1 MILSIIIP
9 VYNEEKTVLKS
20 LQSLKDLNKNLFQH
34 EVIVVNDGSQDS
46 TSKILN
52 ENKNLYD
59 KLLTNETNKGK
70 GFSIKK
76 GIIEAKGTHI
86 ICHDADLEYN
96 PQDILPMM
104 KLAESNKNIDVVLG
118 SRFIGNKTRRNI
130 YLRTFFANKFLSF
143 LFSILNRRKVTDVA
157 TCYKLI
163 KSEIYQNTELTKNGF
178 EYEIEILSKA
188 LEYSSDFAEVP
199 IDYNARTYQEGKKI
213 KFSDGFK
220 YILCIFKYRIKN

>member
-1 MILSIIIP
+1 MNKLTAIVP
-9 VYNEEKTVLKS
+9 FYNEEATIQISIENLLKVS
-20 LQSLKDLNKNLFQH
+20 QISQVILVDDCSTDSSLKIAKKFLKGNNEILILQTTENAGKGAAVREALNSVNS
-34 EVIVVNDGSQDS
+34 EYVIV
-46 TSKILN
+46 
-52 ENKNLYD
+52 
-59 KLLTNETNKGK
+59 
-70 GFSIKK
+70 
-76 GIIEAKGTHI
+76 
-86 ICHDADLEYN
+86 HDADLEYN
-96 PQDILPMM
+96 PQDILSML
-104 KLAESNKNIDVVLG
+104 KLVEKNKNIDVVLG
-118 SRFIGNKTRRNI
+118 SRFIGDKTRRNI

-143 LFSILNRRKVTDVA
+143 LFSVLNRRKVTDVA

-163 KSEIYQNTELTKNGF
+163 KSEIYQNIELTKNGF

>member
-1 MILSIIIP
+1 MNKLTAIVP
-9 VYNEEKTVLKS
+9 FYNEEATIQISIENLLKVS
-20 LQSLKDLNKNLFQH
+20 QISQVILVDDCSTDSSLKIAKEFLKTNNEILILQTTKNAGKGAAVRLALNSVNS
-34 EVIVVNDGSQDS
+34 EYVIV
-46 TSKILN
+46 
-52 ENKNLYD
+52 
-59 KLLTNETNKGK
+59 
-70 GFSIKK
+70 
-76 GIIEAKGTHI
+76 
-86 ICHDADLEYN
+86 HDADLEYN
-96 PQDILPMM
+96 PQDILPML
-104 KLAESNKNIDVVLG
+104 KLVENNKNINVVLG
-118 SRFIGNKTRRNI
+118 SRFIGVKTRRNI

-163 KSEIYQNTELTKNGF
+163 KSEIYQNIELTKNGF

-188 LEYSSDFAEVP
+188 LEYSSGFAEVP

>member
-1 MILSIIIP
+1 MNKLTAIVP
-9 VYNEEKTVLKS
+9 FYNEEATIQISIENLLKVS
-20 LQSLKDLNKNLFQH
+20 QISQVILVDDCSTDSSLKIAKEFLKRNNEMLILQTTKNAGKGAAVRLALNSVNS
-34 EVIVVNDGSQDS
+34 EYVIV
-46 TSKILN
+46 
-52 ENKNLYD
+52 
-59 KLLTNETNKGK
+59 
-70 GFSIKK
+70 
-76 GIIEAKGTHI
+76 
-86 ICHDADLEYN
+86 HDADLEYN
-96 PQDILPMM
+96 PQDILPML
-104 KLAESNKNIDVVLG
+104 KLVEKNKNIDVVLG

-143 LFSILNRRKVTDVA
+143 LFSVLNRRKVTDVA

-163 KSEIYQNTELTKNGF
+163 KSEIYQNIKLTKNGF

>member
-1 MILSIIIP
+1 MNKLTAIVP
-9 VYNEEKTVLKS
+9 FYNEEATIQISIENLLKVS
-20 LQSLKDLNKNLFQH
+20 QISQVILVDDCSTDSSLKIAKEFLKRNNEILILQTTKNAGKGAAVRLALNSVNS
-34 EVIVVNDGSQDS
+34 EYVIV
-46 TSKILN
+46 
-52 ENKNLYD
+52 
-59 KLLTNETNKGK
+59 
-70 GFSIKK
+70 
-76 GIIEAKGTHI
+76 
-86 ICHDADLEYN
+86 HDADLEYN

-104 KLAESNKNIDVVLG
+104 KLVESNKNIDVVLG

-163 KSEIYQNTELTKNGF
+163 KSEIYQNIELTKNGF

-220 YILCIFKYRIKN
+220 YILSIFKYRIKN

>member
-1 MILSIIIP
+1 MNKLTAIVP
-9 VYNEEKTVLKS
+9 FYNEEATIQISIENLLKVS
-20 LQSLKDLNKNLFQH
+20 QISQVILVDDCSTDSSLKIAKEFLKRNNEILILQTTKNAGKGAAVRLALNSVNS
-34 EVIVVNDGSQDS
+34 EYVIV
-46 TSKILN
+46 
-52 ENKNLYD
+52 
-59 KLLTNETNKGK
+59 
-70 GFSIKK
+70 
-76 GIIEAKGTHI
+76 
-86 ICHDADLEYN
+86 HDADLEYN

-118 SRFIGNKTRRNI
+118 SRFIGVKTRRNI

>member
-1 MILSIIIP
+1 MNKLTAIVP
-9 VYNEEKTVLKS
+9 FYNEEATIQISIENLLKVS
-20 LQSLKDLNKNLFQH
+20 QISQVILVDDCSTDSSLKIAKEFLKRNNEILILQTTKNAGKGAAVRLALNSVNS
-34 EVIVVNDGSQDS
+34 EYVIV
-46 TSKILN
+46 
-52 ENKNLYD
+52 
-59 KLLTNETNKGK
+59 
-70 GFSIKK
+70 
-76 GIIEAKGTHI
+76 
-86 ICHDADLEYN
+86 HDADLEYN
-96 PQDILPMM
+96 PQDILPML
-104 KLAESNKNIDVVLG
+104 KLVEKNKNIDVVLG
-118 SRFIGNKTRRNI
+118 SRFIGVKTRRNI

-163 KSEIYQNTELTKNGF
+163 KSEIYQNIELTKNGF

>member
-1 MILSIIIP
+1 MNKLTAIVP
-9 VYNEEKTVLKS
+9 FYNEEATIQISIENLLKVS
-20 LQSLKDLNKNLFQH
+20 QISQVILVDDCSTDSSLKIAKKFLKGNNEILILQTTENAGKGAAVREALNSVNS
-34 EVIVVNDGSQDS
+34 EYVIV
-46 TSKILN
+46 
-52 ENKNLYD
+52 
-59 KLLTNETNKGK
+59 
-70 GFSIKK
+70 
-76 GIIEAKGTHI
+76 
-86 ICHDADLEYN
+86 HDADLEYN
-96 PQDILPMM
+96 PQDILSML
-104 KLAESNKNIDVVLG
+104 KLVEKNKNIDVVLG
-118 SRFIGNKTRRNI
+118 SRFIGDKTRRNI

-143 LFSILNRRKVTDVA
+143 LFSVLNRRKVTDVA

-163 KSEIYQNTELTKNGF
+163 KSEIYQKIELTKNGF

>member
-1 MILSIIIP
+1 MNKLTAIVP
-9 VYNEEKTVLKS
+9 FYNEEATIQNSIENLLKVS
-20 LQSLKDLNKNLFQH
+20 QISQVILVDDCSTDSSLKIAKAFLKRNNEILILQTTKNAGKGAAVRVALNSVNS
-34 EVIVVNDGSQDS
+34 EYVIV
-46 TSKILN
+46 
-52 ENKNLYD
+52 
-59 KLLTNETNKGK
+59 
-70 GFSIKK
+70 
-76 GIIEAKGTHI
+76 
-86 ICHDADLEYN
+86 HDADLEYN
-96 PQDILPMM
+96 PQDILPML
-104 KLAESNKNIDVVLG
+104 KVVENNKNIDVVLG
-118 SRFIGNKTRRNI
+118 SRFIGNKTRKNI
-130 YLRTFFANKFLSF
+130 YLRTFFANKFLSL

-163 KSEIYQNTELTKNGF
+163 KSEIYQNIELTKNGF

>member
-1 MILSIIIP
+1 MNKLTAIVP
-9 VYNEEKTVLKS
+9 FYNEEATIQNSIENLLKVS
-20 LQSLKDLNKNLFQH
+20 QISQVILVDDCSTDSSLKIAKAFLKRNNEILILQTTKNAGKGAAVRVALNSVNS
-34 EVIVVNDGSQDS
+34 EYVIV
-46 TSKILN
+46 
-52 ENKNLYD
+52 
-59 KLLTNETNKGK
+59 
-70 GFSIKK
+70 
-76 GIIEAKGTHI
+76 
-86 ICHDADLEYN
+86 HDADLEYN
-96 PQDILPMM
+96 PQDILPML
-104 KLAESNKNIDVVLG
+104 KVVENNKNIDVVLG

-130 YLRTFFANKFLSF
+130 YLRTFFANKFLSL

-163 KSEIYQNTELTKNGF
+163 KSEIYQNIELTKNGF

>member
-1 MILSIIIP
+1 MNKLTAIVP
-9 VYNEEKTVLKS
+9 FYNEEATIQISIENLLKVS
-20 LQSLKDLNKNLFQH
+20 QISQVILVDDCSTDSSLKIAKEFLKRNNEILILQTTKNAGKGAAVRLALNSVNS
-34 EVIVVNDGSQDS
+34 EYVIV
-46 TSKILN
+46 
-52 ENKNLYD
+52 
-59 KLLTNETNKGK
+59 
-70 GFSIKK
+70 
-76 GIIEAKGTHI
+76 
-86 ICHDADLEYN
+86 HDADLEYN

-163 KSEIYQNTELTKNGF
+163 KSEIYQNIELTKNGF

>member
-1 MILSIIIP
+1 MNKLTAIVP
-9 VYNEEKTVLKS
+9 FYNEEATIQISIENLLKVS
-20 LQSLKDLNKNLFQH
+20 QISQVILVDDCSTDSSLKIAKEFLKRNNEMLILQTTKNAGKGAAVRLALNSVNS
-34 EVIVVNDGSQDS
+34 EYVIV
-46 TSKILN
+46 
-52 ENKNLYD
+52 
-59 KLLTNETNKGK
+59 
-70 GFSIKK
+70 
-76 GIIEAKGTHI
+76 
-86 ICHDADLEYN
+86 HDADLEYN

>member
-1 MILSIIIP
+1 MNKLTAIVP
-9 VYNEEKTVLKS
+9 FYNEEATIQISIENLLKVS
-20 LQSLKDLNKNLFQH
+20 QISQVILVDDCSTDSSLKIAKKFLKGNNEIQILQTTENAGKGAAVREALNSVNS
-34 EVIVVNDGSQDS
+34 EYVIV
-46 TSKILN
+46 
-52 ENKNLYD
+52 
-59 KLLTNETNKGK
+59 
-70 GFSIKK
+70 
-76 GIIEAKGTHI
+76 
-86 ICHDADLEYN
+86 HDADLEYN
-96 PQDILPMM
+96 PQDILSML
-104 KLAESNKNIDVVLG
+104 KLVEKNKNIDVVLG
-118 SRFIGNKTRRNI
+118 SRFIGDKTRRNI

-143 LFSILNRRKVTDVA
+143 LFSVLNRRKVTDVA

-163 KSEIYQNTELTKNGF
+163 KSEIYQKIELTKNGF

>member
-1 MILSIIIP
+1 MNKLTAIVP
-9 VYNEEKTVLKS
+9 FYNEEATIQNSIENLLKVS
-20 LQSLKDLNKNLFQH
+20 QISQVILVDDCSTDSSLKIAKAFLKRNNEILILQTTKNAGKGAAVRVALNSVNS
-34 EVIVVNDGSQDS
+34 EYVIV
-46 TSKILN
+46 
-52 ENKNLYD
+52 
-59 KLLTNETNKGK
+59 
-70 GFSIKK
+70 
-76 GIIEAKGTHI
+76 
-86 ICHDADLEYN
+86 HDADLEYN
-96 PQDILPMM
+96 PQDILPML
-104 KLAESNKNIDVVLG
+104 KVVENNKNIDAVLG
-118 SRFIGNKTRRNI
+118 SRFIGNKTRKNI
-130 YLRTFFANKFLSF
+130 YLRTFFANKFLSL

-163 KSEIYQNTELTKNGF
+163 KSEIYQNIELTKNGF

>member
-1 MILSIIIP
+1 MNKLTAIVP
-9 VYNEEKTVLKS
+9 FYNEEATIQISIENLLKVS
-20 LQSLKDLNKNLFQH
+20 QISQVILVDDCSTDSSLKIAKEFLKRNNEILILQTTKNAGKGAAVRLALNSVNS
-34 EVIVVNDGSQDS
+34 EYVIV
-46 TSKILN
+46 
-52 ENKNLYD
+52 
-59 KLLTNETNKGK
+59 
-70 GFSIKK
+70 
-76 GIIEAKGTHI
+76 
-86 ICHDADLEYN
+86 HDADLEYN

-104 KLAESNKNIDVVLG
+104 KLVESNKNIDVVLG

-163 KSEIYQNTELTKNGF
+163 KSEIYQNIKLTKNGF

-220 YILCIFKYRIKN
+220 YILSIFKYRIKN

>member
-1 MILSIIIP
+1 MNKLTAIVP
-9 VYNEEKTVLKS
+9 FYNEEATIQISIENLLKVS
-20 LQSLKDLNKNLFQH
+20 QISQVILVDDCSTDSSLKIAKEFLKRNNEILILQTTKNAGKGAAVRLALNSVNS
-34 EVIVVNDGSQDS
+34 EYVIV
-46 TSKILN
+46 
-52 ENKNLYD
+52 
-59 KLLTNETNKGK
+59 
-70 GFSIKK
+70 
-76 GIIEAKGTHI
+76 
-86 ICHDADLEYN
+86 HDADLEYN
-96 PQDILPMM
+96 PQDILPML
-104 KLAESNKNIDVVLG
+104 KLVEKNKNIDVVLG

-143 LFSILNRRKVTDVA
+143 LFSVLNRRKVTDVA

>member
-1 MILSIIIP
+1 MNKLTAIVP
-9 VYNEEKTVLKS
+9 FYNEEATIQISIENLLKVS
-20 LQSLKDLNKNLFQH
+20 QISQVILVDDCSTDSSLKIAKEFLKRNNEILILQTTKNAGKGAAVRLALNSVNS
-34 EVIVVNDGSQDS
+34 EYVIV
-46 TSKILN
+46 
-52 ENKNLYD
+52 
-59 KLLTNETNKGK
+59 
-70 GFSIKK
+70 
-76 GIIEAKGTHI
+76 
-86 ICHDADLEYN
+86 HDADLEYN

-104 KLAESNKNIDVVLG
+104 KLVESNKNIDVVLG

-163 KSEIYQNTELTKNGF
+163 KSEIYQNIELTKNGF

>member
-1 MILSIIIP
+1 MNKLTAIVP
-9 VYNEEKTVLKS
+9 FYNEEATIQISIENLLKVS
-20 LQSLKDLNKNLFQH
+20 QISQVILVDDCSTDSSLKIAKEFLKRNNEILILQTTKNAGKGAAVRLALNSVNS
-34 EVIVVNDGSQDS
+34 EYVIV
-46 TSKILN
+46 
-52 ENKNLYD
+52 
-59 KLLTNETNKGK
+59 
-70 GFSIKK
+70 
-76 GIIEAKGTHI
+76 
-86 ICHDADLEYN
+86 HDADLEYN